1 MDFEQYLIEQL
12 NKHPAMQPQDLVKM
26 CYQAA
31 YGAEHLLA
39 DPHSAWIYLKKEYE
53 QLEIVDTCPGCAD
66 GDVDMSETAFKKLA
80 PLNDGR
86 IPISW
91 SL

>member
-31 YGAEHLLA
+31 
-39 DPHSAWIYLKKEYE
+39 
-53 QLEIVDTCPGCAD
+53 
-66 GDVDMSETAFKKLA
+66 
-80 PLNDGR
+80 
-86 IPISW
+86 
-91 SL
+91 